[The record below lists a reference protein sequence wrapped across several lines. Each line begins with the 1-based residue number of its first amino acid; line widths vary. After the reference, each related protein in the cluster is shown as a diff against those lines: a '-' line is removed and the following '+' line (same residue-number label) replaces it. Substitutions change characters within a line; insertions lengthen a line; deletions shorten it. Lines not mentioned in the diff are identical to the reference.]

1 MAEKRDSRVLKS
13 AAWHPAFNEKH
24 EDHIP
29 NKLADIRY
37 FICLSQLFS
46 LSFSSHGLSIMII
59 TLRSGDPW
67 HIVWGRVTLCHAVTL
82 YLLWHNNNQICH
94 NKDHSSRTRV
104 IIFRPENVFF
114 DNAIGARNKNGALPS
129 NVLSL
134 VSGLNKME
142 NSIVNKSLRQLP
154 SLPGHRWVLA
164 ININNDDD
172 YYFLWF
178 AIATSSLPSPPR
190 TPLSLPRKVWKV
202 FQLSRQII
210 LLALQFAI
218 YLESVYFNVG
228 L

>member
-59 TLRSGDPW
+59 TLWSGDPW

-94 NKDHSSRTRV
+94 NKDHSYRTRV

-114 DNAIGARNKNGALPS
+114 EEEKGARNKNGALQS

-134 VSGLNKME
+134 VSGLKKME
-142 NSIVNKSLRQLP
+142 NSIVNLTQL
-154 SLPGHRWVLA
+154 S
-164 ININNDDD
+164 INHWDNN
-172 YYFLWF
+172 
-178 AIATSSLPSPPR
+178 
-190 TPLSLPRKVWKV
+190 PLSLDTTGCRPSISIMMMIIISFDLQLQPPPCPRLPGLLSV
-202 FQLSRQII
+202 FQGKFEKFSNFP
-210 LLALQFAI
+210 AK
-218 YLESVYFNVG
+218 
-228 L
+228 

>member
-59 TLRSGDPW
+59 TLWSGDPW

-94 NKDHSSRTRV
+94 NLTTKITHPEQGSSFLGLKMSFSRKRKEQEIKMAHCNPMSCHSFLDLKKWRT
-104 IIFRPENVFF
+104 
-114 DNAIGARNKNGALPS
+114 
-129 NVLSL
+129 
-134 VSGLNKME
+134 
-142 NSIVNKSLRQLP
+142 
-154 SLPGHRWVLA
+154 
-164 ININNDDD
+164 
-172 YYFLWF
+172 
-178 AIATSSLPSPPR
+178 
-190 TPLSLPRKVWKV
+190 
-202 FQLSRQII
+202 QLSTSLNCQ
-210 LLALQFAI
+210 
-218 YLESVYFNVG
+218 
-228 L
+228 